1 MRGSLEIGSLVRLC
15 ALLVTAAALLPGAAL
30 AQYYEYLATGTINK
44 VQAVDETGADVAGYD
59 YSKFTAAGIVVGG
72 SASYSTV
79 VDSTTPDSTNPPATS
94 QGTYD
99 GAYPSVTIGSVTMA
113 GMTVNNAVAVLDN
126 RVANEDEVPFPHDA
140 FGYGGSMP
148 STIDGPSWITM
159 NNGTPSER
167 KGSAVI
173 LLELPTTNALSGTA
187 LPTSLTLAS
196 FNFLKTI
203 AVDAWDLETG
213 QRVTVEA
220 SVASISI
227 DTNAAAPPPGLPVL
241 GAWSATI
248 LVALLLAAGSL
259 LIGGVRRN
267 EV

>member
-1 MRGSLEIGSLVRLC
+1 MRGSFEIGSLARLC
-15 ALLVTAAALLPGAAL
+15 ALLVTAASFVPGIAL
-30 AQYYEYLATGTINK
+30 AQNYEYLATGTINN
-44 VQAVDETGADVAGYD
+44 VQAVDETGADVGGYD

-72 SASYSTV
+72 SASYSTII
-79 VDSTTPDSTNPPATS
+79 DSTTPDSTNPSDIT
-94 QGTYD
+94 QGTYE

-126 RVANEDEVPFPHDA
+126 RAGGQDQVPFPHDA

-148 STIDGPSWITM
+148 STIVGPSWITM
-159 NNGTPSER
+159 NNGTPAER

-173 LLELPTTNALSGTA
+173 LLETPTTVALSGIA

-196 FNFLKTI
+196 FNFLQTI

-220 SVASISI
+220 SVDVISI
-227 DTNAAAPPPGLPVL
+227 DTNAAAPPPGLPAL
-241 GAWSATI
+241 GPWSAT
-248 LVALLLAAGSL
+248 LLAALLLAAGSL
-259 LIGGVRRN
+259 LTGGVRRS